1 MTNGTQQETLQ
12 KGNLLIVQGEEPKY
26 IYYLLSGSLEILS
39 APEEYN
45 GLDQN
50 LILEKSKRVG
60 VIKDKSLI
68 SGLSILFTEP
78 YSKSIRA
85 MEDCQVRKYPLKE
98 GGFRQIA
105 MSDPSFSIII
115 LSHVFKRLELS
126 MADARKYTLLYQNL
140 SRINDNIALI
150 ARELSGDEIPE
161 KVAPRVEHLYD
172 TYQENGGDFP
182 ARFDSKFLVKDN
194 SNILKKK
201 YAFPGLPM
209 ENLVDTKQ
217 CNFLKKFINLDNK
230 LLGAM
235 IKSDPTIA
243 LYIFTC
249 VTDNLL
255 KVLDRIESIHNT
267 IDEELTYLF
276 GAESS
281 WSSFLVDDG
290 KYELWMASGRLS
302 DEFLKNFVALAIKI
316 HSFYEDIS
324 GEKLSQMYPG
334 FKKLHGFYQAEQGTT
349 AEAGTEKAARTASST
364 ATPSNVNAL
373 YNNSIHQ
380 IFEFALADKEF
391 QKNFLKLLNEF
402 KNMKS
407 PMSSESDG
415 RKIRRHIS
423 RFYWDL
429 YGKVFIRAKSEPQLP
444 QPVKLMLNFGFLDEN
459 LLEDDQLP
467 ELHQLSLKM
476 QEQTKLPI
484 HYEREFLTRIYN
496 EEEVPSITEM
506 GLTYEQNLRERE
518 RHKKKKELE
527 EEASLDENVRKVL
540 FEINHR
546 VNQTVAICYGST
558 ATAFPILTSYS
569 MRGNPANFYVSK
581 KNLESIINDIRNMDF
596 SVFYREV
603 SAMIGDNKELIKEE
617 VVPDFVLSPSF
628 GTKTMLW
635 QELVGTNRRTR
646 GRIVVPI
653 FFMGDLMKSLAH
665 TFATFRWEL
674 NRTIMG
680 GLWADPLEGG
690 LTGKYFDYINTYK
703 KNPKLSLE
711 AKNKVT
717 ERFKSIRTNRD
728 RFADDYVMWL
738 LYEKEGIMKLNNV
751 VRDMFYKEV
760 PFKKDIR
767 ERLENMPAYTEI
779 ANRFKNVHDR
789 EVTGYERRFKKYQ
802 DEDGN
807 LPEKLQQFMDFLHR

>member
-1 MTNGTQQETLQ
+1 MTNGANQETL
-12 KGNLLIVQGEEPKY
+12 KSGDLLIIQGEEPKY
-26 IYYLLSGSLEILS
+26 IYFLMSGSLEILS
-39 APEEYN
+39 APEEFD
-45 GLDQN
+45 GLDRG
-50 LILEKSKRVG
+50 LILQKSKRVG
-60 VIKDKSLI
+60 VIKGKSLI

-85 MEDCQVRKYPLKE
+85 MEECQVRKYPLKE
-98 GGFRQIA
+98 GGFRQISQ
-105 MSDPSFSIII
+105 SDPSFAIII

-150 ARELSGDEIPE
+150 SRELSGDEIPE
-161 KVAPRVEHLYD
+161 KVAPRVENLYE
-172 TYQENGGDFP
+172 TYKENGGDFP
-182 ARFDSKFLVKDN
+182 TRFDSKFLVKDN
-194 SNILKKK
+194 SNILQKK
-201 YAFPGLPM
+201 YSFPGLPM
-209 ENLVDTKQ
+209 ESLIDIKQ
-217 CNFLKKFINLDNK
+217 CNFLRRFVGLDNK

-235 IKSDPTIA
+235 IHADPTIPT
-243 LYIFTC
+243 YIFTC

-255 KVLDRIESIHNT
+255 KVLERIENIHNS
-267 IDEELTYLF
+267 IDEELSYLF
-276 GAESS
+276 GADSS
-281 WSSFLVDDG
+281 WASFLVDEG
-290 KYELWMASGRLS
+290 KYDLWMASGRLS
-302 DEFLKNFVALAIKI
+302 DEFLKNFVALAIKV
-316 HSFYEDIS
+316 HSFYEEIS
-324 GEKLSQMYPG
+324 GGKLSQIYPG
-334 FKKLHGFYQAEQGTT
+334 FKKLHGFFQNKQET
-349 AEAGTEKAARTASST
+349 APAAGTSKETKTAAGTVS
-364 ATPSNVNAL
+364 PSNINAL

-380 IFEFALADKEF
+380 IFEFSLVDKEF

-402 KNMKS
+402 RNMKD
-407 PMSSESDG
+407 PMSTESDG

-429 YGKVFIRAKSEPQLP
+429 FGKVFVRAKSEPQLP

-459 LLEDDQLP
+459 LIDEEQLQ
-467 ELHQLSLKM
+467 ELHQLSLKL
-476 QEQTKLPI
+476 QETTELPI

-506 GLTYEQNLRERE
+506 GLTYEQHLREEE

-527 EEASLDENVRKVL
+527 KDAALDANLRKVF
-540 FEINHR
+540 FEIGHR
-546 VNQTVAICYGST
+546 VSQTVAICYGST
-558 ATAFPILTSYS
+558 ASAFPILTSYA
-569 MRGNPANFYVSK
+569 MKGNPTNFYVSK
-581 KNLESIINDIRNMDF
+581 KNLETIINDLRDIDF

-617 VVPDFVLSPSF
+617 VVPDFILVPSF

-646 GRIVVPI
+646 GRITVPI
-653 FFMGDLMKSLAH
+653 FFMGDLKKSLAH

-680 GLWADPLEGG
+680 GLWADPIDGG
-690 LTGKYFDYINTYK
+690 LTGLYFDYINTYK

-738 LYEKEGIMKLNNV
+738 LYEKDGIMKLNGV
-751 VRDMFYKEV
+751 VRDMFYKQI

-767 ERLENMPAYTEI
+767 ERLENMPAYNEI
-779 ANRFKNVHDR
+779 ANRFKNVHTR
-789 EVTGYERRFKKYQ
+789 EVTGYQRRFKKYS
-802 DEDGN
+802 DEEGN
-807 LPEKLQQFMDFLHR
+807 LPEKLQQFMDFLNK

>member
-1 MTNGTQQETLQ
+1 MTNGANQETLK
-12 KGNLLIVQGEEPKY
+12 KGDLLIIQGEEPKY
-26 IYYLLSGSLEILS
+26 IYYLMSGSLEILS
-39 APEEYN
+39 APEEFD
-45 GLDQN
+45 GLDKG
-50 LILEKSKRVG
+50 LILQKSKRVG
-60 VIKDKSLI
+60 VIKGKSLI

-78 YSKSIRA
+78 YNKSIRA
-85 MEDCQVRKYPLKE
+85 LEDCLVRKYPLKE
-98 GGFRQIA
+98 GGFRQISQ
-105 MSDPSFSIII
+105 SDPSFAIII

-126 MADARKYTLLYQNL
+126 MADARKYTLLFQNL

-150 ARELSGDEIPE
+150 SRELSGDEIPD
-161 KVAPRVEHLYD
+161 KVAPRVENLHE
-172 TYQENGGDFP
+172 TYKENGGDFP
-182 ARFDSKFLVKDN
+182 TRFDSKFLVKDN
-194 SNILKKK
+194 SNILQKK
-201 YAFPGLPM
+201 YTFPGLPM
-209 ENLVDTKQ
+209 ESLIDIKQ
-217 CNFLKKFINLDNK
+217 CNFLRKFVGLDNK

-235 IKSDPTIA
+235 IHSDPTIPT
-243 LYIFTC
+243 YIFTC

-255 KVLDRIESIHNT
+255 KVLERIENIHNS
-267 IDEELTYLF
+267 IDEELNYLF

-281 WSSFLVDDG
+281 WATFLVDEG
-290 KYELWMASGRLS
+290 KYDLWMASGRLS
-302 DEFLKNFVALAIKI
+302 DEFLKNFVALAIKV
-316 HSFYEDIS
+316 HSFYEEIS

-334 FKKLHGFYQAEQGTT
+334 FKKLHGFFQGKQETEP
-349 AEAGTEKAARTASST
+349 AAGTPKGTETAARSA
-364 ATPSNVNAL
+364 APSNINAL

-380 IFEFALADKEF
+380 IFEFSLVDKEF

-402 KNMKS
+402 RNMKD
-407 PMSSESDG
+407 PMSTESDG

-429 YGKVFIRAKSEPQLP
+429 FGKVFVRAKSEPQLP

-459 LLEDDQLP
+459 LIDEEQLQ
-467 ELHQLSLKM
+467 ELHQLSLKL
-476 QEQTKLPI
+476 QEKTEIPI

-506 GLTYEQNLRERE
+506 GLTYEQHLREEE

-527 EEASLDENVRKVL
+527 KDAALDANLRKVF
-540 FEINHR
+540 FEIGHR
-546 VNQTVAICYGST
+546 VSQTVAICYGST
-558 ATAFPILTSYS
+558 ASAFPILTSYA
-569 MRGNPANFYVSK
+569 MKGNPTNFYVSK
-581 KNLESIINDIRNMDF
+581 KNLETIINDLRDIDF

-617 VVPDFVLSPSF
+617 VVPDFILVPSF

-646 GRIVVPI
+646 GRITVPI
-653 FFMGDLMKSLAH
+653 FFMGDLKKSLAH

-680 GLWADPLEGG
+680 GLWADPIDGG
-690 LTGKYFDYINTYK
+690 LTGLYFDYINTYK

-728 RFADDYVMWL
+728 RFADDYMMWL
-738 LYEKEGIMKLNNV
+738 LYEKDGIMKLNGV
-751 VRDMFYKEV
+751 VRDMFYKQV

-767 ERLENMPAYTEI
+767 ERLENMPAYNEI
-779 ANRFKNVHDR
+779 ANRFKNVHTR
-789 EVTGYERRFKKYQ
+789 EVTGYQRRFKKYS
-802 DEDGN
+802 DEEGN
-807 LPEKLQQFMDFLHR
+807 LPEKLQQFMDFLNK